1 MNRAC
6 KSVFTTELA
15 SSTQLNLHEQK
26 QNASCIQPIKNN
38 SVRMKLKII
47 FILYFCIGA
56 NVVHAKKINIVTTTT
71 DLRSITELIG
81 ADKVDVSSI
90 ASGFQ
95 NPHFVDPKPSYI
107 IKLSKADMFVTVGLD
122 LETGWSPQLLSSSRN
137 PKIQKGSNGYVDAS
151 LGVTLLQVPSSI
163 NRGEGDIH
171 IYGNPHYWLD
181 PLNGKQIAKNICD
194 ALEKISPE
202 NRAFFE
208 ANLKAFDTKI
218 DFKLKEW
225 TIKMAPYKGAKII
238 AYHNEWCYFE
248 QRFALKI
255 VDFMEPKPGI
265 PPTPAQLVKI
275 ISEVKT
281 NVIKVIISSPY
292 FTTSSSDV
300 VSKQTGAKTV
310 ILGTSVGAF
319 DGIKNYY
326 DLFDYNINKLI
337 EGFK

>member
-1 MNRAC
+1 
-6 KSVFTTELA
+6 
-15 SSTQLNLHEQK
+15 
-26 QNASCIQPIKNN
+26 
-38 SVRMKLKII
+38 MKLKIVCM
-47 FILYFCIGA
+47 LLFCMGA
-56 NVVHAKKINIVTTTT
+56 FAANAKKINVVTTTS
-71 DLRSITELIG
+71 DLKSITELIG

-90 ASGFQ
+90 ATGYQ

-137 PKIQKGSNGYVDAS
+137 PNIQKGSVGYVDAS
-151 LGVTLLQVPSSI
+151 IGVNLLQVPSSI

-181 PLNGKQIAKNICD
+181 PINGKQIAKNICD

-202 NRAFFE
+202 NKAFFE
-208 ANLKAFDTKI
+208 SNLKAFDIKI
-218 DFKLKEW
+218 DSKLKEW
-225 TIKMAPYKGAKII
+225 MAKITPYKGAKLI

-248 QRFALKI
+248 QRFGLKI

-265 PPTPAQLVKI
+265 PPTPTQIVKI
-275 ISEVKT
+275 ISEVKS
-281 NVIKVIISSPY
+281 NAIKVIISSPY

-319 DGIKNYY
+319 DGIKDYFG
-326 DLFDYNINKLI
+326 LFDYNIDKLI
-337 EGFK
+337 QGLK